1 MSEKDIL
8 VSFPGGVKVDALY
21 KGFTIRTDQPLHGG
35 GENSAPSPFDL
46 FMASLATCAGYYVLA
61 FCKERSIPTEG
72 LSVRMSV
79 DRNAKTKMVD
89 RIAVEILLP
98 AGFPEK
104 YRAAAVKAAEACAVK
119 AHLAKPPAF
128 VMEARI
134 AG

>member
-21 KGFTIRTDQPLHGG
+21 KGFTIRTDQPLHSG

-72 LSVRMSV
+72 LSVRMSM
-79 DRNAKTKMVD
+79 DRSAKTKMVD

-104 YRAAAVKAAEACAVK
+104 YRSAAVKAAEACAVK

>member
-1 MSEKDIL
+1 MSEKEIM
-8 VSFPGGVKVDALY
+8 VTFPGGVKVDARS
-21 KGFTIRTDQPLHGG
+21 GEFTVRTDQPVKAG

-46 FMASLATCAGYYVLA
+46 FLVSIATCAGYYALA
-61 FCKERSIPTEG
+61 FCRERNIAVEG
-72 LSVRMSV
+72 MSVRMTWTR
-79 DRNAKTKMVD
+79 DPEIKMID
-89 RIAVEILLP
+89 RISIEIRLP

-104 YRAAAVKAAEACAVK
+104 YRAAVVKAASTCTVK